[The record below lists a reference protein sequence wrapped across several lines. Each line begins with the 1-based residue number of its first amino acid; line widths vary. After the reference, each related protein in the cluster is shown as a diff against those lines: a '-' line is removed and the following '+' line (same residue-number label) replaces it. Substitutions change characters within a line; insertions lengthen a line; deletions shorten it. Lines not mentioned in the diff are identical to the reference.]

1 MKSKLNAGGRW
12 RCLGGKINT
21 FMKIRKTTS
30 RNRTLV
36 GLWREWLQ
44 VLDRERCLSAQVKG
58 PELGRE
64 GRSNIKK
71 YITYKNR

>member
-1 MKSKLNAGGRW
+1 MKSNLNAGGRW

-44 VLDRERCLSAQVKG
+44 VLDRERCLHRSKDLNWGEKG
-58 PELGRE
+58 EAILK
-64 GRSNIKK
+64 NI
-71 YITYKNR
+71 